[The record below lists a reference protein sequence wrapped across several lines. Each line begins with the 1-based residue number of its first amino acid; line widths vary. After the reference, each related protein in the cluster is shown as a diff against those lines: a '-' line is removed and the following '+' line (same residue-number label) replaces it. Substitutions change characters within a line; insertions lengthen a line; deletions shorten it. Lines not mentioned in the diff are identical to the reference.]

1 MTDLRFIG
9 DWRLWGGVVV
19 GLTLAVAAWLLYWR
33 ETRTRAG
40 AVRWVLPTLRA
51 LAVLLLVLM
60 LTGPVLRHRNTLG
73 EVARILLFVDA
84 SASMGITD
92 QEMELPRKLF
102 IAQQLGWLATNKFD
116 PDLRAAAAALA
127 NAQETAARAKPNLP
141 APQFHE
147 FVRGFA
153 TNTANATESLG
164 KVGTA
169 TWPQITGQV
178 GKLNTELAV
187 PARKLADTA
196 VGRDP
201 NVTERELA
209 KLSAI
214 AARFEAELW
223 TAFTNHVLAVAAKR
237 EADVLAAIQKFDTQ
251 TRWQRLETV
260 LLGSSEGVAK
270 KLAAQHNL
278 EVIALA
284 GSKAEPVWLPG
295 ERKRGDA
302 PKPPQVFTLVATN
315 LNTDLSEPVK
325 TRALAL
331 REGERTA
338 VILLSDGQHNA
349 GESPADL
356 AKLLGARGVPVFPV
370 GIGMQQRPPD
380 LAVLA
385 VKGPDTV
392 AEDGRVR
399 GSVELKDDMQAG
411 AAFTLRVAHGERVVW
426 EKELTTD
433 GKHLRAVEFDFP
445 VKELVADELKRQD
458 KDLRFASLPLHFTAR
473 VTVLDG
479 EKDKSNNTGGLW
491 VNATTQRPKV
501 LLLDGRPRWEFRYLR
516 NLLER
521 DDSWEV
527 NALLAGAGG
536 EQKFWARGKLIGQFP
551 ADRETLFTYN
561 LIIFG
566 DLPANQLRAP
576 ELEWIR
582 DFVGQRG
589 GGVIFVDGRQER
601 LASLQQS
608 ALAPLFPV
616 SFEGRPI
623 DGVTMNFQLKAT
635 GSSLTPL
642 MLTSD
647 PLENARLWWFLPS
660 PHWLAPA
667 RALPGA
673 ETWLEAVAGET
684 RHAAAVFRRYGSGK
698 ALYLAFDESW
708 RWRYKVGDL
717 YHQKFWN
724 QAAKFVMESP
734 FAVQDKFVSL
744 DSGALNYEPG
754 ATAEIRTRILDA
766 QGRAMPRAKA
776 EAWLMRE
783 GRKVATVALTAD
795 ENETGIY
802 RGRTAPLTDGDYEV
816 RVRVEGL
823 PDAEMKARTG
833 FAVRRTATGE
843 LAELNCNEPLLRE
856 LAANS
861 GGRYFREEELGAL
874 LERLRP
880 LSEGRVV
887 ETETVL
893 WQSWWWFGGVILLL
907 ALEWALR
914 KRAGMM

>member
-9 DWRLWGGVVV
+9 DWRLWGGLAV
-19 GLTLAVAAWLLYWR
+19 GLALALAAWLLYWR
-33 ETRTRAG
+33 ETRTRSG
-40 AVRWVLPTLRA
+40 AVRWLLPTLRA

-60 LTGPVLRHRNTLG
+60 LTGPVLHHRNIIG

-84 SASMGITD
+84 SASMSITD

-116 PDLRAAAAALA
+116 PDLRAAATALA
-127 NAQETAARAKPNLP
+127 NAQETAARARPNLP

-153 TNTANATESLG
+153 TNTASATESLG
-164 KVGTA
+164 KVSAT
-169 TWPQITGQV
+169 TWPQIAGQV

-187 PARKLADTA
+187 PARKLAEAA

-209 KLSAI
+209 KLTGI
-214 AARFEAELW
+214 AARFEAELR
-223 TAFTNHVLAVAAKR
+223 TAFTNHVLAVAEKR
-237 EADVLAAIQKFDTQ
+237 EADTLAALQKFDTQ
-251 TRWQRLETV
+251 TRWQRLEAA
-260 LLGSSEGVAK
+260 LLGGSEGMAK

-278 EVIALA
+278 EILALA
-284 GSKAEPVWLPG
+284 SRTAEPVWLPG
-295 ERKRGDA
+295 ERKRGDP
-302 PKPPQVFTLVATN
+302 PKPPTAFPLAATN
-315 LNTDLSEPVK
+315 LNTDLAGPVK
-325 TRALAL
+325 ARALSL

-349 GESPADL
+349 GEPPAEL
-356 AKLLGARGVPVFPV
+356 ARLLGARGVPVFPV
-370 GIGMQQRPPD
+370 GIGMRQPPPD

-385 VKGPDTV
+385 VNGPDTV
-392 AEDGRVR
+392 AADGRVR
-399 GSVELKDDMQAG
+399 GSVELKDDMPAG
-411 AAFTLRVAHGERVVW
+411 TSFTLRIAHGSRVLWER
-426 EKELTTD
+426 ELSTEAR
-433 GKHLRAVEFDFP
+433 HLRTVEFDFP
-445 VKELVADELKRQD
+445 VKDLVAEELRRQD
-458 KDLRFASLPLHFTAR
+458 KDLRFASLPLRFAAS

-479 EKDKSNNTGGLW
+479 EKDKSNNEAALW

-501 LLLDGRPRWEFRYLR
+501 LVLDGRPRWEYRYLR

-521 DDSWEV
+521 DDRWEV

-536 EQKFWARGKLIGQFP
+536 EQKFWPRGKLPGQFP
-551 ADRETLFTYN
+551 GDRETLFTYH
-561 LIIFG
+561 LVIFG
-566 DLPANQLRAP
+566 DLPANQLRAN

-582 DFVGQRG
+582 DFAGQRG

-601 LASLQQS
+601 LATLQSS

-616 SFEGRPI
+616 SFEGRPL
-623 DGVTMNFQLKAT
+623 DGVPMNFQLKAT

-642 MLTSD
+642 TLTSD
-647 PLENARLWWFLPS
+647 PFDNAQIWWFLPS

-673 ETWLEAVAGET
+673 EVWLEAVTAET
-684 RHAAAVFRRYGSGK
+684 RSPAVVFRRYGAGK

-734 FAVQDKFVSL
+734 FAVQDRFVSL
-744 DSGALNYEPG
+744 DSGALSYEPG

-766 QGRAMPRAKA
+766 QGRSLPRAKA
-776 EAWLMRE
+776 EAWLLRE
-783 GRKVATVALTAD
+783 GRKFATIALAAD
-795 ENETGIY
+795 EHDTGIY
-802 RGRTAPLTDGDYEV
+802 RGRTAPLADGDYEV

-823 PDAEMKARTG
+823 PDTEMKARTG
-833 FAVRRTATGE
+833 FAVRRVATGE

-856 LAANS
+856 LAATS
-861 GGRYFREEELGAL
+861 GGRYYREEELGAL
-874 LERLRP
+874 LDRLKP
-880 LSEGRVV
+880 LSQGRIV
-887 ETETVL
+887 ETETLL
-893 WQSWWWFGGVILLL
+893 WQSWWWFGAVIALL
-907 ALEWALR
+907 ALEWSLR

>member
-9 DWRLWGGVVV
+9 DWRLWGGLLV

-33 ETRTRAG
+33 ETRARSG
-40 AVRWVLPTLRA
+40 VVRWVLPTLRA

-60 LTGPVLRHRNTLG
+60 LTGPVLHHRNIIG

-116 PDLRAAAAALA
+116 PGLRAASAALA
-127 NAQETAARAKPNLP
+127 GAQETAARAKPNLP

-153 TNTANATESLG
+153 TNTANAAESLG
-164 KVGTA
+164 RVGTA
-169 TWPQITGQV
+169 TWPQVATQLGRL
-178 GKLNTELAV
+178 GSELTA
-187 PARKLADTA
+187 PSRKLAETS

-214 AARFEAELW
+214 AARFEAELR
-223 TAFTNHVLAVAAKR
+223 TAFTNHVLAVAGKR
-237 EADVLAAIQKFDTQ
+237 DADILSALQKFDAQ
-251 TRWQRLETV
+251 TRWQRLETA
-260 LLGSSEGVAK
+260 LLDSSGGVARR
-270 KLAAQHNL
+270 LSAQHNL
-278 EVIALA
+278 EVFALA
-284 GSKAEPVWLPG
+284 GRKAEPGWLPG

-302 PKPPQVFTLVATN
+302 PNPPQAFTLAATN
-315 LNTDLSEPVK
+315 QNTDLTEPLK
-325 TRALAL
+325 ARALSL

-338 VILLSDGQHNA
+338 VILLSDGQHNS
-349 GESPADL
+349 GEPPAEL
-356 AKLLGARGVPVFPV
+356 ARLLGARGVPVFPV

-385 VKGPDTV
+385 VKGPETV
-392 AEDGRVR
+392 AADGRVR
-399 GSVELKDDMQAG
+399 GTVELKDDMPAG
-411 AAFTLRVAHGERVVW
+411 AAFTLRIALGERVVW
-426 EKELTTD
+426 EKELTTEAR
-433 GKHLRAVEFDFP
+433 HLRSVEFDFP

-458 KDLRFASLPLHFTAR
+458 KDLRFASMPLHFTVNA
-473 VTVLDG
+473 TTLDG
-479 EKDKSNNTGGLW
+479 EKDKSNNAGALW
-491 VNATTQRPKV
+491 VNVTTQRPRV
-501 LLLDGRPRWEFRYLR
+501 LVLDGRPRWEFRYLR
-516 NLLER
+516 NLFER
-521 DDSWEV
+521 DDRWEV
-527 NALLAGAGG
+527 KALLAGAGG
-536 EQKFWARGKLIGQFP
+536 EQKNWPRGKGPGQFP
-551 ADRETLFTYN
+551 SDREMLFTYS

-566 DLPANQLRAP
+566 DLPANQLRTN
-576 ELEWIR
+576 EMEWIR

-608 ALAPLFPV
+608 ALAPVFPV
-616 SFEGRPI
+616 VFEGRPL
-623 DGVTMNFQLKAT
+623 DGVPMNFQLKAT

-642 MLTSD
+642 TLTGD
-647 PLENARLWWFLPS
+647 PLENARLWWFLPP
-660 PHWLAPA
+660 PHWLAPV

-684 RHAAAVFRRYGSGK
+684 RHAAAVFHRYGPGK

-734 FAVQDKFVSL
+734 FAVQDRFVSL

-754 ATAEIRTRILDA
+754 ATAEIRTRIFDA

-783 GRKVATVALTAD
+783 GRKVAVVPFTAD

-802 RGRTAPLTDGDYEV
+802 RGRTAPLGDGDYEV
-816 RVRVEGL
+816 RVHVEGL
-823 PDAEMKARTG
+823 PESEMKARTG
-833 FAVRRTATGE
+833 FAVRRAMTGE
-843 LAELNCNEPLLRE
+843 LLELNCNEPLLKE
-856 LAANS
+856 LAVNS
-861 GGRYFREEELGAL
+861 GGRYYREEELGTL
-874 LERLRP
+874 VERLKP
-880 LSEGRVV
+880 LSLGRIV

-893 WQSWWWFGGVILLL
+893 WQSGWWFGAVILLL
-907 ALEWALR
+907 SLEWGLR

>member
-9 DWRLWGGVVV
+9 DWRLWGGLVV
-19 GLTLAVAAWLLYWR
+19 GLALAVAAWLLYWR

-60 LTGPVLRHRNTLG
+60 LTGPVLHHRNIIG

-102 IAQQLGWLATNKFD
+102 IAQQLGWLGTNKFD

-141 APQFHE
+141 APQFHG

-153 TNTANATESLG
+153 TNTASATESLG

-209 KLSAI
+209 KLAAV
-214 AARFEAELW
+214 AARFEAELR
-223 TAFTNHVLAVAAKR
+223 TAFTNHVLAVAEKR
-237 EADVLAAIQKFDTQ
+237 DADILAAIQKFDAQ
-251 TRWQRLETV
+251 TRWQRLEAA

-270 KLAAQHNL
+270 RLAAQHNL
-278 EVIALA
+278 EVIALT
-284 GSKAEPVWLPG
+284 GKKAEAVWLPG

-302 PKPPQVFTLVATN
+302 PKPPAAFTLAATN

-349 GESPADL
+349 GEPPAEL
-356 AKLLGARGVPVFPV
+356 ARLLGARGVPVFPV

-392 AEDGRVR
+392 AADGRVC
-399 GSVELKDDMQAG
+399 GTVELKDDMPAG
-411 AAFTLRVAHGERVVW
+411 KPFTLRVAHGERVMW
-426 EKELTTD
+426 EKELTTEA
-433 GKHLRAVEFDFP
+433 KHLRTVEFDFP

-458 KDLRFASLPLHFTAR
+458 KDLRFANLPLHFTASA
-473 VTVLDG
+473 TVLDG
-479 EKDKSNNTGGLW
+479 EKDKSNNEGALW

-501 LLLDGRPRWEFRYLR
+501 LVLDGRPRWEFRYLR

-521 DDSWEV
+521 DDRWEV

-536 EQKFWARGKLIGQFP
+536 EQKNWARGKQIGQFP
-551 ADRETLFTYN
+551 GDLETLFTYQ
-561 LIIFG
+561 LVIFG
-566 DLPANQLRAP
+566 DLPANQLRP
-576 ELEWIR
+576 QELEWLR

-601 LASLQQS
+601 LASLAQS

-616 SFEGRPI
+616 SFEGRPL
-623 DGVTMNFQLKAT
+623 DGVTMIFRLAAT

-642 MLTSD
+642 TLVAD
-647 PLENARLWWFLPS
+647 PLENERVWSFMPA
-660 PHWLAPA
+660 PH
-667 RALPGA
+667 
-673 ETWLEAVAGET
+673 
-684 RHAAAVFRRYGSGK
+684 
-698 ALYLAFDESW
+698 
-708 RWRYKVGDL
+708 
-717 YHQKFWN
+717 
-724 QAAKFVMESP
+724 
-734 FAVQDKFVSL
+734 
-744 DSGALNYEPG
+744 
-754 ATAEIRTRILDA
+754 
-766 QGRAMPRAKA
+766 
-776 EAWLMRE
+776 
-783 GRKVATVALTAD
+783 
-795 ENETGIY
+795 
-802 RGRTAPLTDGDYEV
+802 
-816 RVRVEGL
+816 
-823 PDAEMKARTG
+823 
-833 FAVRRTATGE
+833 
-843 LAELNCNEPLLRE
+843 
-856 LAANS
+856 
-861 GGRYFREEELGAL
+861 
-874 LERLRP
+874 
-880 LSEGRVV
+880 
-887 ETETVL
+887 
-893 WQSWWWFGGVILLL
+893 
-907 ALEWALR
+907 
-914 KRAGMM
+914 

>member
-9 DWRLWGGVVV
+9 DWRLWGGLAV
-19 GLTLAVAAWLLYWR
+19 GLGLAAAAWLLYWR
-33 ETRTRAG
+33 ETRARSS

-51 LAVLLLVLM
+51 AAVLLLVLM
-60 LTGPVLRHRNTLG
+60 LTGPVLHHRNIIG

-84 SASMGITD
+84 SASMSITD

-147 FVRGFA
+147 FVRGFT

-187 PARKLADTA
+187 PSRKLAETA

-209 KLSAI
+209 KLAAI
-214 AARFEAELW
+214 AARFEAELR
-223 TAFTNHVLAVAAKR
+223 TAFTNHVLAIAEKR
-237 EADVLAAIQKFDTQ
+237 EADILAAIQKFDTQ
-251 TRWQRLETV
+251 TRWQRLESA

-270 KLAAQHNL
+270 RLAAQHNL

-284 GSKAEPVWLPG
+284 GRRAEPVWLPG
-295 ERKRGDA
+295 ERQRGDP
-302 PKPPQVFTLVATN
+302 PKPPTAFTLAATN
-315 LNTDLSEPVK
+315 LNTDLSEPMK
-325 TRALAL
+325 NRALAL

-349 GESPADL
+349 GEPPAEL
-356 AKLLGARGVPVFPV
+356 ARLLGARGVPVFPV
-370 GIGMQQRPPD
+370 GVGMQQRPPD

-385 VKGPDTV
+385 VKGSETV
-392 AEDGRVR
+392 AADGRVR
-399 GSVELKDDMQAG
+399 GTVELKDDMPAG
-411 AAFTLRVAHGERVVW
+411 RPFTLRVAHGGRVLW
-426 EKELTTD
+426 TQELTTG
-433 GKHLRAVEFDFP
+433 GKHLRSVEFDFP
-445 VKELVADELKRQD
+445 VKELVADELRRQD
-458 KDLRFASLPLHFTAR
+458 KDLRFASLPLHFTADA
-473 VTVLDG
+473 TVLDG
-479 EKDKSNNTGGLW
+479 EKDSANNVGALW

-501 LLLDGRPRWEFRYLR
+501 LVLDGRPRWEFRYLR

-521 DDSWEV
+521 DDRWEV

-536 EQKFWARGKLIGQFP
+536 EQKFWPRGKLIGQFP

-561 LIIFG
+561 LIIIG
-566 DLPANQLRAP
+566 DLPANQLRAN

-589 GGVIFVDGRQER
+589 GGVIFIDGRQER
-601 LASLQQS
+601 LASLAQS
-608 ALAPLFPV
+608 ALGPLFPV
-616 SFEGRPI
+616 NFEGRPL
-623 DGVTMNFQLKAT
+623 DGVPMNFQLKAT

-642 MLTSD
+642 TLTSD

-684 RHAAAVFRRYGSGK
+684 RSAAAVFRRYGAGK

-717 YHQKFWN
+717 YHAKFWN
-724 QAAKFVMESP
+724 QTAKFVMESP

-754 ATAEIRTRILDA
+754 ASAEIRTRILDA
-766 QGRAMPRAKA
+766 QGRAMSRAKA

-783 GRKVATVALTAD
+783 GRKVATIALTAD

-823 PDAEMKARTG
+823 PESEMKSRTG
-833 FAVRRTATGE
+833 FAVRRVATGE
-843 LAELNCNEPLLRE
+843 LAELHCNEALLRQ

-861 GGRYFREEELGAL
+861 GGRYCREEELGTL
-874 LERLRP
+874 LERLKP
-880 LSEGRVV
+880 LSQGRII
-887 ETETVL
+887 ESETVL
-893 WQSWWWFGGVILLL
+893 WQSWWWFGAVMLLL
-907 ALEWALR
+907 ALEWGLR